1 LSLAT
6 KTTFAGCEVVSV
18 NIGAIKPYDKN
29 PRKNET
35 AVQAVANSI
44 KQFGF
49 RQPIVVDK
57 GGVIIVGHTRY
68 KAAKLLGMTEV
79 PVVYADMKPSDA
91 KAYRLADNKTGELAT
106 WDYDELDKQL
116 SELSKLED
124 LNMSAFGFDES
135 DADSEPREVDFGE
148 AIISY
153 EIIFDTQEQYDAWRS
168 FLKYLRSKY
177 EASTIGERLSLYIAE
192 MLKCQG

>member
-1 LSLAT
+1 MSLAT

-18 NIGAIKPYDKN
+18 RIDEIRPYDKN
-29 PRKNET
+29 PRKNDT

-57 GGVIIVGHTRY
+57 HGVIIVGHTRY

-106 WDYDELDKQL
+106 WDYEQLEAELRELTDEID
-116 SELSKLED
+116 
-124 LNMSAFGFDES
+124 MS
-135 DADSEPREVDFGE
+135 DFGLGGMTDDIPDMRTL
-148 AIISY
+148 AIPDGIEEKTYKLTIVCDSK
-153 EIIFDTQEQYDAWRS
+153 EDRNAAYDAIKNS
-168 FLKYLRSKY
+168 GVNYV
-177 EASTIGERLSLYIAE
+177 E
-192 MLKCQG
+192 MKKT

>member
-18 NIGAIKPYDKN
+18 RIDEIRPYDKN
-29 PRKNET
+29 PRKNDT

-57 GGVIIVGHTRY
+57 HGVIIVGHTRY

-91 KAYRLADNKTGELAT
+91 KAYRLADNKTGELAE
-106 WDYDELDKQL
+106 WDAAKLEE
-116 SELSKLED
+116 ELSQCLLDMEE
-124 LNMSAFGFDES
+124 FGFDPNDEIS
-135 DADSEPREVDFGE
+135 NTIPVSQVDPQYPADTVFALVVAPISVYAEVDK
-148 AIISY
+148 ALNSLPDTVKVIIHAQSR
-153 EIIFDTQEQYDAWRS
+153 QQQH
-168 FLKYLRSKY
+168 
-177 EASTIGERLSLYIAE
+177 G
-192 MLKCQG
+192 G